1 MVLEFRKERNVMKKT
16 VSGLLCFIMLLTAIP
31 AFASYPAE
39 IIVDGEYLHWMNE
52 SQINEN
58 GRIFVPV
65 NEVAEAFGTEAKN
78 INENTVDLYCEGKFL
93 LRLTVGTPFAY
104 TNGEVLNFGVSP
116 KSENGLMYV
125 PLRAFAEA
133 LGAKV
138 EWLEASK
145 TVLIDKSDRK
155 LDEIVNPKKNLT
167 SREVSLL
174 EGRYIVE
181 MPLATETVNNWYSG
195 HKYETDLVYEY
206 GENRILVEVY
216 DLFVKT
222 SGDLKN
228 DIQMLTEGKAVVY
241 ADVIEQNGCKYL
253 RYGNNGRVAIATCD
267 DGEIIAIRVSGD
279 GDRIDDVC
287 KMLFESLKATDKK
300 FETGGEITA
309 GGFAFTLPENY
320 IAFYEIGPDYNVWR
334 IYEIAVVGE
343 ACVSALVYGGW
354 HPSYSGEKTTKSVS
368 GKFLGKEI
376 TWYIDS
382 NGDMDAL
389 LGQPHSDYCYHL
401 SINGADTAVKRS
413 EILKIFDSIK
423 NAE

>member
-1 MVLEFRKERNVMKKT
+1 MKKT
-16 VSGLLCFIMLLTAIP
+16 VSGLLCFVMLLTAIP
-31 AFASYPAE
+31 VFASSPAE
-39 IIVDGEYLHWMNE
+39 IIVDGEYLHWMNA

-65 NEVAEAFGTEAKN
+65 NEAAEAFGAEAKT
-78 INENTVDLYCEGKFL
+78 IDENTVDLYYDGKFL
-93 LRLTVGTPFAY
+93 LRLTVGAPFAY

-138 EWLEASK
+138 EWIEASR

-167 SREVSLL
+167 SREISLL
-174 EGRYIVE
+174 EGRYTVE
-181 MPLATETVNNWYSG
+181 MPIATETVNNLYIG
-195 HKYETDLVYEY
+195 HKYETNLVYEY

-222 SGDLKN
+222 SGDLKK
-228 DIQMLTEGKAVVY
+228 DIETLTNGEVVGY
-241 ADVIEQNGCKYL
+241 TDVTEQNGCKYL
-253 RYGNNGRVAIATCD
+253 RYGNKGRVAIATGD

-300 FETGGEITA
+300 FEMGGEITA
-309 GGFAFTLPENY
+309 GRFAFTLPENY
-320 IAFYEIGPDYNVWR
+320 IAFYEIGPDYDVWR
-334 IYEIAVVGE
+334 IYEIAGVGE

-354 HPSYSGEKTTKSVS
+354 HPSYSGEKTTKSVN

-376 TWYIDS
+376 TWYISPD
-382 NGDMDAL
+382 GDMDAL
-389 LGQPHSDYCYHL
+389 LGQPHSSYCYHL
-401 SINGADTAVKRS
+401 SVNGADTAVKRS
-413 EILKIFDSIK
+413 EILKIFGSIK
-423 NAE
+423 QVE